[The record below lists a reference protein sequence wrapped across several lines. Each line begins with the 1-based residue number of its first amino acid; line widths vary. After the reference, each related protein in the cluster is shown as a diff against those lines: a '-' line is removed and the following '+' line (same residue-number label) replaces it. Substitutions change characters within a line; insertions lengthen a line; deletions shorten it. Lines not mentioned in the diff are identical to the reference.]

1 MKVKHLIVLM
11 LLAFSVVF
19 FATCNSDDSGDGTV
33 DGDDDSSY
41 PDGDGSDTDGDQDPS
56 GGCLSIRLYDSQIV
70 PPAGVRVSFNVT
82 TCSGDPV
89 PDLKEDDILFLFDGE
104 DIQSEGGADFELGE
118 EKSIGLYTYLLL
130 DGSQSIVD
138 PPGKTPAFPTM
149 MDAASDF
156 IDVAA
161 EVGQQIGIYMF
172 GSTALSEEVAPFTS
186 DYDFLAS
193 ELIPSLKDENENRG
207 STNLYGAFVE
217 GSNKLKDAGSE
228 ELTARFL
235 VLFTDGED
243 ETRISTESQ
252 ALSARG
258 SCDDIMTYVIGLQGD
273 YNEEAL
279 QNLSCGEESFIQPQD
294 IDQIRSAFVD
304 VANRINDL
312 ANSNYVIGVCS
323 PREGANSTLTMRITY
338 KGMTGEVDIPYDATG
353 FVLAGCESSSIAN
366 PCETRQCGPSGVSG
380 VNCGTCPGATDYCD
394 GSGQCVDDCDG
405 RVCGD
410 SPNEGYNCGTCPGA
424 TDYCD
429 GSGQCVDDCDGRV
442 CGDSPN
448 EGYNCGT
455 CPGGKICNLDGACV
469 DNPCDPDPCNEH
481 GTCSP
486 SDGSCSCDNDHMTA
500 DCGACEYGYTGY
512 PNCIF
517 DYSTLVWQN
526 PPADS
531 TMDWD
536 DAKDYCANLS
546 LDGHSDWRLP
556 TILEFRSLIRGCP
569 GTVTGG
575 ACGVTDSCLD
585 SSCWSESDC
594 WSCSGGDG
602 PADGCYWPDEMEGSC
617 GWYRSSSPVEDYDD
631 SAWTVNF
638 GNGHVSASIV
648 NNDGGS
654 VRCVR

>member
-1 MKVKHLIVLM
+1 MKINNLFVLVLM
-11 LLAFSVVF
+11 VLFSVF
-19 FATCNSDDSGDGTV
+19 INTCGTSDSDSSWNDV
-33 DGDDDSSY
+33 ADGDSIHTDGDSSY
-41 PDGDGSDTDGDQDPS
+41 SDGDGSGADGDQDAS

-149 MDAASDF
+149 MDAAGDF
-156 IDVAA
+156 VDVAG
-161 EVGQQIGIYMF
+161 EVGQQIGIYIF
-172 GSTALSEEVAPFTS
+172 GSTAHSEEVTPFTS
-186 DYDFLAS
+186 DYDYLTD
-193 ELIPSLKDENENRG
+193 ELIPTLKNEGENRG

-217 GSNKLKDAGSE
+217 GSNKLKDAGGE

-243 ETRISTESQ
+243 ETHTSTESQ

-279 QNLSCGEESFIQPQD
+279 QTLSCGEDSFIQPQD

-323 PREGANSTLTMRITY
+323 PREGSNRMLTMRITY
-338 KGMTGEVDIPYDATG
+338 KGMTGEIDIPYDATG
-353 FVLAGCESSSIAN
+353 FDLVGCESSSVVN
-366 PCETRQCGPSGVSG
+366 PCETRQCGPSGVPG
-380 VNCGTCPGATDYCD
+380 V
-394 GSGQCVDDCDG
+394 S
-405 RVCGD
+405 
-410 SPNEGYNCGTCPGA
+410 
-424 TDYCD
+424 
-429 GSGQCVDDCDGRV
+429 
-442 CGDSPN
+442 
-448 EGYNCGT
+448 CGT
-455 CPGGKICNLDGACV
+455 CPGGKVCNLNGACV
-469 DNPCDPDPCNEH
+469 DNPCDPDPCNGH

-486 SDGSCSCDNDHMTA
+486 SDGSCSCANDHMTA
-500 DCGACEYGYTGY
+500 DCGACDEGYTGY
-512 PNCIF
+512 PNCIY

-526 PPADS
+526 PPTEE
-531 TMDWD
+531 TMEWQ
-536 DAKDYCANLS
+536 DAIDYCDDLS
-546 LDGHSDWRLP
+546 LDGHNDWRLP
-556 TILEFRSLIRGCP
+556 TISELRSLIRGCP
-569 GTVTGG
+569 ATETGG
-575 ACGVTDSCLD
+575 SCTVQDDGCL
-585 SSCWSESDC
+585 SLSCREN
-594 WSCSGGDG
+594 CSGCSGDDG
-602 PADGCYWPDEMEGSC
+602 PADGCYWSDEMEGPC
-617 GWYRSSSPVEDYDD
+617 DWYWSSSPVEEYDD
-631 SAWTVNF
+631 VAWGVDF
-638 GNGHVSASIV
+638 SRGYVDHGYVSY
-648 NNDGGS
+648 DLY